1 MLRAWV
7 SELAQHVMLLKW
19 SGRAEE
25 VPPLVEEGSRL
36 VEQLLSL
43 SPDRAS
49 TIGVVSDFLIEVGRV
64 KEAQA
69 LLARALEQGVKADYF
84 SSYVFASLLAGDDA
98 AVLAQRGEAEA
109 KGDSQAMLAV
119 ALALARTGQPRDA
132 ADVLRAWGPRIAA
145 TPLQWPR
152 GCLAPVIASMP
163 AELVEPVRGFSE
175 ALEAA
180 LPSDDRPG
188 QEAAL
193 RGLADAL
200 AR

>member
-1 MLRAWV
+1 
-7 SELAQHVMLLKW
+7 
-19 SGRAEE
+19 
-25 VPPLVEEGSRL
+25 
-36 VEQLLSL
+36 
-43 SPDRAS
+43 
-49 TIGVVSDFLIEVGRV
+49 V
-64 KEAQA
+64 K
-69 LLARALEQGVKADYF
+69 GDYF
-84 SSYVFASLLAGDDA
+84 FASYVFASLLAGDDA

-109 KGDSQAMLAV
+109 KGESQAMLAV

-163 AELVEPVRGFSE
+163 AELVEPVRRFSE
-175 ALEAA
+175 TLEAA

-193 RGLADAL
+193 HGLADAL
-200 AR
+200 AP